1 MALADYSSSLSGM
14 LHCAQAMSASSAEAR
29 QESRNWQAQTQDALV
44 TISRLQELLSEAAG
58 QQQQQQ
64 QPNDQAHTDEP
75 SAKEAVPPE
84 QEVAKLRAAMLQQ
97 QVQVTTLE
105 LQVKVLS
112 TQLLRS
118 HAAFK
123 QASSSFLPLLSG
135 VEARLL
141 SLKARTGSLM
151 A

>member
-1 MALADYSSSLSGM
+1 
-14 LHCAQAMSASSAEAR
+14 
-29 QESRNWQAQTQDALV
+29 V

-64 QPNDQAHTDEP
+64 QQPNGQANTDEL
-75 SAKEAVPPE
+75 SVEEAVPPE

-118 HAAFK
+118 HAAYK